1 MQLLG
6 RYWSIDELTAG
17 GREDDTKERIV
28 VDSPTTGAVG
38 HLPVLRPGQVF
49 EYMSGTDLLG
59 TKGIM
64 KGHFYMARVPDDR
77 HSAKA
82 GDNVEALKAGDK
94 FEVEV
99 ASFPLEAGVMTPE

>member
-6 RYWSIDELTAG
+6 RYWCIEELTAVG
-17 GREDDTKERIV
+17 KEDDTKERIV
-28 VDSPTTGAVG
+28 VDSPATGAVG

-59 TKGIM
+59 TKGTM
-64 KGHFYMARVPDDR
+64 KGHFYMATVPDDR
-77 HSAKA
+77 YSAKA
-82 GDNVEALKAGDK
+82 GDHVEALSADEK

-99 ASFPLEAGVMTPE
+99 ASFPLEANVVSSE